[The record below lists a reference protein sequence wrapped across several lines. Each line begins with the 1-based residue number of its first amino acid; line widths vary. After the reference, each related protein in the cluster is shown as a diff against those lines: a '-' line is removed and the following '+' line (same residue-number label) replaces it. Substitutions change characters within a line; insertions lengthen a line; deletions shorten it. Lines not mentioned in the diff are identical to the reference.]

1 MKKAT
6 LLVGAFLC
14 AICSFAQSSISQLP
28 TELTKT
34 TYQLVTPRGTLY
46 YDQNVEA
53 DYLTSNCMTGR
64 NQDVKLA
71 LGDTR
76 AQFLV
81 IPADSENNQF
91 YLYCVEAG
99 KFVNH
104 VQNRAGL
111 TDEPTAI
118 AMWAHGQTATGSQ
131 AYDRSQFSYADYPF
145 TIADEYIEGVT
156 VNDGI
161 HLNSIN
167 ICCWDSQNPDYRWC
181 DTSHYD
187 DGNAFKFVEAGELD
201 MEAYN
206 NVRVALGLE
215 PESVVPEDAYPV
227 NFDKEA
233 NLTYNRS
240 DRATTSVSIIVGGE
254 AQTIVVEDQSV
265 VYRDLSEQ
273 KFTVTPGAVVSPKI
287 GYNGEWMHG
296 YLYLDTNCNYYFDV
310 AEDFMDENDE
320 LVSFT
325 FYSPTDSSTGL
336 NSAGETKSNNCNAKD
351 LPSFTAPTK
360 PGEYRMRY
368 IVDWNCV
375 DPGGQ
380 YGSNY
385 YKNFIN
391 DNKGCIIDVTLV
403 VEEGGSDPV
412 VDVDREAFEPWKA
425 QINGEFAEIAYAYG
439 YQVPTED
446 VAGKKP
452 AEVAAPVVQYWLDRT
467 GIVQIGLPYETVVEV
482 LASYY
487 QTTVAADYELG
498 QQLLAAYHAAE
509 DVAESADYT
518 EALAEAVEAA
528 NAALEGAYN
537 EYVTSVGENLITRN
551 DQFASPY
558 TETREGSINN
568 LIDGDQGSYWHSSW
582 AYSVPAHT
590 HYLQVKLDE
599 AISGDVMATI
609 SRRLNVANDHVVLMG
624 VEASLDGREY
634 VTVGQLEFPYTGTP
648 ATQSATFNLAEEAKY
663 LRFYNDQSNG
673 SYQRGY
679 WHISEFQLNQ
689 TCTVRDLDAPS
700 LAYPTAVADL
710 EAAIAAAQKLQKP
723 TEADVEALKNA
734 IAAYNAALAGYPE
747 FTEWT
752 EKVDV
757 EAGEVRTLDDLLKV
771 DLKFPRALDVEESD
785 FSVLGA
791 VIAPNGDGYAIAFGD
806 LFGNVEI
813 NKVKADGFV
822 GNVASVEFT
831 KLSDLDADLR
841 AEAKKAIA
849 KIGGF
854 AAAEGQAYVL
864 FASKSFLV
872 DGEKYNEFVK
882 AGYDVATGTL
892 TGIETIVVPANEI
905 SFDLQGR
912 RANNANGIVIKN
924 GKKVVR

>member
-14 AICSFAQSSISQLP
+14 TICSFAQVNTTVKYFTAP
-28 TELTKT
+28 ELRAEAEANGMALIAINNVT
-34 TYQLVTPRGTLY
+34 TTGNKYINGLQTGDKVSESGTLADAREP
-46 YDQNVEA
+46 YDNEVLE
-53 DYLTSNCMTGR
+53 M
-64 NQDVKLA
+64 
-71 LGDTR
+71 
-76 AQFLV
+76 
-81 IPADSENNQF
+81 IPADGGYILRQAVAEEGEGYIGLNGNN
-91 YLYCVEAG
+91 
-99 KFVNH
+99 
-104 VQNRAGL
+104 
-111 TDEPTAI
+111 
-118 AMWAHGQTATGSQ
+118 
-131 AYDRSQFSYADYPF
+131 F
-145 TIADEYIEGVT
+145 TVT
-156 VNDGI
+156 VAGDATVWTVLGPGEEGYGNVSG
-161 HLNSIN
+161 
-167 ICCWDSQNPDYRWC
+167 
-181 DTSHYD
+181 YD
-187 DGNAFKFVEAGELD
+187 DIYTDIDKSLNDNMVRFIVNGNQYMNGQGYGNLGGVRGGTGAWSFNYI
-201 MEAYN
+201 YN
-206 NVRVALGLE
+206 ANYGKVIE
-215 PESVVPEDAYPV
+215 PVVPEDAYPV
-227 NFDKEA
+227 NFDKET
-233 NLTYNRS
+233 NLTYNRE
-240 DRATTSVSIIVGGE
+240 DRPTTSVSITVGGE
-254 AQTIVVEDQSV
+254 MQSIVVEDQSV

-273 KFTVTPGAVVSPKI
+273 KFTVNPGATVKPGI
-287 GYNGEWMHG
+287 GYGGEWMHG

-351 LPSFTAPTK
+351 LPAFTAPEK

-385 YKNFIN
+385 SSNYIN
-391 DNKGCIIDVTLV
+391 ANKGCIIDVTLV
-403 VEEGGSDPV
+403 VEEGGTDPV
-412 VDVDREAFEPWKA
+412 VDVNREAFEPWKD

-509 DVAESADYT
+509 DVAEAADYSA
-518 EALAEAVEAA
+518 ELAEAVEAA

-537 EYVTSVGENLITRN
+537 EYVTAVGENLITRN

-624 VEASLDGREY
+624 VEASLDGNNY

-689 TCTVRDLDAPS
+689 TCTVRDLDAPAY
-700 LAYPTAVADL
+700 AYPTAVADL
-710 EAAIAAAQKLQKP
+710 EAAIAAAQKLEKP
-723 TEADVEALKNA
+723 SEADVEALNNA
-734 IAAYNAALAGYPE
+734 IAAYRAAIAEYPE

-752 EKVDV
+752 GDV
-757 EAGEVRTLDDLLKV
+757 EVVAGEVNSIDDLLNV
-771 DLKFPRALDVEESD
+771 DLKFNRALDVEESG

-791 VIAPNGDGYAIAFGD
+791 VIDPSGDGYAIAFGD

-813 NKVKADGFV
+813 NKVKSADFV
-822 GNVASVEFT
+822 GNVASVEFM

-841 AEAKKAIA
+841 AEAKKTIA

-854 AAAEGQAYVL
+854 AAAEGEAYVL

-882 AGYDVATGTL
+882 AGYDLATGTL
-892 TGIETIVVPANEI
+892 TGIETITIPASELT
-905 SFDLQGR
+905 FDLQGR
-912 RANNANGIVIKN
+912 RANNAVKGMYIVG
-924 GKKVVR
+924 GKKVIK